1 MILSEL
7 RLNPHI
13 TSLIFVFLL
22 FLMLMRPPLASAQG
36 ISGDL
41 LSGSSFERN
50 GEILGTVHLDSGD
63 LPVGQITITVR
74 SLALG
79 ISRTVLSDFDGTF
92 RVRGLSPG
100 TYQVIAEA
108 QGYHSAYA
116 TTQVNGFSS
125 DISLSLKPSHP
136 ASSSASGSSISIRE
150 LKIPGKARD
159 EYQRGLD
166 SLTKQDVAGSIAHL
180 EKAIKISPGYYEAYY
195 HIGVAEIR
203 LNHAQEAMDAFQKA
217 IDLSDGRF
225 AMAQFA
231 YGLLLS
237 DRGKPEEGE
246 RIIRAGLETK
256 PDAPDGHF
264 FLSIAL
270 YKQNRL
276 DESEKSVREAL
287 LRKPNLADGYLILS
301 DIHAKRNDYQSQL
314 QDLDTF
320 LKLAPNAP
328 QAEKIRQIREVV
340 ERLATS
346 SSTGSAVAQSDHAQ
360 P

>member
-36 ISGDL
+36 ISGDFL
-41 LSGSSFERN
+41 PDSSFERS

-74 SLALG
+74 SLSLG

-108 QGYHSAYA
+108 EGYHSAYA
-116 TTQVNGFSS
+116 TTQVNGFTS
-125 DISLSLKPSHP
+125 DVSLNLKPLRP
-136 ASSSASGSSISIRE
+136 ASSSAGGASISIRE
-150 LKIPGKARD
+150 LKIPEKARD

-166 SLTKQDVAGSIAHL
+166 SLAKQDAAASIAHL
-180 EKAIKISPGYYEAYY
+180 NKAIKISPGYYEAYY
-195 HIGVAEIR
+195 HLGVAEIR
-203 LNHAQEAMDAFQKA
+203 MNHAQEAMDAFQKA

-270 YKQNRL
+270 YRQNRL
-276 DESEKSVREAL
+276 DESEESVRKAL
-287 LRKPNLADGYLILS
+287 LRKPNLADAYLILS

-320 LKLAPNAP
+320 LKIAPNAL
-328 QAEKIRQIREVV
+328 QSEKIRQIREVV
-340 ERLATS
+340 ERLAAS
-346 SSTGSAVAQSDHAQ
+346 SSTVNAIAQ
-360 P
+360 PDPAQP